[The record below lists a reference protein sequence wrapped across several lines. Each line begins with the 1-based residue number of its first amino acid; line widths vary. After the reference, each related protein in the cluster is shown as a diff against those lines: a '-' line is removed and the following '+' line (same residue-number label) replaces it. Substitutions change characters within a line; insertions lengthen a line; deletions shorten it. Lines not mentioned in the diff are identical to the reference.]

1 MATALG
7 AAIRNLRR
15 APAFTGLVVLTLA
28 LGIGA
33 TTAMFSVVDA
43 VVIRPLQAQA
53 PPPTFEL
60 PAPTGTALIGTTRW
74 VVTDNSR
81 DEMFAPGRKRDIEI
95 VAWYPASAASDRP
108 APYMRDGMEEVL
120 SFARLAKLGDA
131 FNGLASVK
139 THATIDALPALTP
152 APFPVIVFQHGYTGL
167 PSSHTALMEDL
178 ASHGWAVLNL
188 IHPYEA
194 TGAMLADGTVVTFTD
209 QRNALRSG
217 IMDVL
222 NEWGPEGPTMD
233 KIVVASDD
241 REREKLLRGYLAN
254 LKNTEQVVK
263 RWTLDARYALDHLP
277 KAGAAARL
285 VSKLDLTRLGAAGHS
300 MGGVASAQF
309 CLEDRRC
316 KAGLNLDGI
325 PQYGNMIDTPMPAP
339 FLMVYSGRAGRAGAS
354 DLIYRR
360 SASKYYRVDVKDTL
374 HLDFTDMNF
383 WGGPLRQ
390 RGAYGKIDPARA
402 AEITRLVVREFFGQE
417 ILKQLSAFLAGKQ
430 PMSNVT
436 VVELRKP

>member
-1 MATALG
+1 MTRIAL
-7 AAIRNLRR
+7 L
-15 APAFTGLVVLTLA
+15 LVVVLSVTLH
-28 LGIGA
+28 
-33 TTAMFSVVDA
+33 
-43 VVIRPLQAQA
+43 AQT

-60 PAPTGTALIGTTRW
+60 PAPTGKSAIGTTRW
-74 VVTDNSR
+74 VVTDSSR
-81 DEMFAPGRKRDIEI
+81 DEIFAPGKKHDIEI
-95 VAWYPASAASDRP
+95 IAWYPAGAAGANP

-131 FNGLASVK
+131 FNGLATVK
-139 THATIDALPALTP
+139 THATIDAIPATTP
-152 APFPVIVFQHGYTGL
+152 ARFPVIVFQHGYTGL

-178 ASHGWAVLNL
+178 ASHGWAVLNVV
-188 IHPYEA
+188 HPYEA

-209 QRNALRSG
+209 EKNALRWR

-233 KIVVASDD
+233 KIVAVVD
-241 REREKLLRGYLAN
+241 EVEKEKLMRGYLAN
-254 LKNTEQVVK
+254 LKNTDQVVK
-263 RWTLDARYALDHLP
+263 RWTLDVRFALDHLP
-277 KAGAAARL
+277 KTGAGGRVAA
-285 VSKLDLTRLGAAGHS
+285 KLDLTRLGAAGHS

-325 PQYGNMIDTPMPAP
+325 PQYGAMIDTPMPAP
-339 FLMVYSGRAGRAGAS
+339 FLMVYSGRPGRAGAS

-383 WGGPLRQ
+383 WGGPLRE
-390 RGAYGKIDPARA
+390 RGAYGKIDPRRA
-402 AEITRLVVREFFGQE
+402 AEITRMIVREFFAQE
-417 ILKQLSAFLAGKQ
+417 LLKQPSAFLAGKQ
-430 PMSNVT
+430 PMPDVT
-436 VVELRKP
+436 VAELRKP